1 MTGRGLRRTF
11 GALLLGATHIVWSQ
25 TAPVCP
31 APEDVTP
38 QHLYGTWVAE
48 VKLGD
53 SSAEQIRVLF
63 TKHPEL
69 AGSVSGTLERA
80 GSRALIAGDVDHG
93 EFTLEESLDGQR
105 INATWLGQ
113 VVPNSCG
120 KEITGTWTQ
129 ENDTTVK
136 TFVLRKQSGW

>member
-1 MTGRGLRRTF
+1 MTRRGVRLSL
-11 GALLLGATHIVWSQ
+11 GALLCSAVQLAWGQA
-25 TAPVCP
+25 CP
-31 APEDVTP
+31 APEDITP
-38 QHLYGTWVAE
+38 LHLYGPWMAE
-48 VKLGD
+48 VKVGD
-53 SSAEQIRVLF
+53 SPAEEIRVLF

-113 VVPNSCG
+113 VTPTSCG